1 MTESGGLSRRRRI
14 DDVQQVEGDSC
25 REAISFLVHTA
36 DEAEVMQK
44 MKETFKHRQELVHN
58 PERSSDVLDAFP
70 RYLEVKGL
78 VNKTFILFFKDCF
91 KGVLDTPAF
100 C

>member
-1 MTESGGLSRRRRI
+1 MTESRGPNRRRRI
-14 DDVQQVEGDSC
+14 DDVQQLEGDAC

-58 PERSSDVLDAFP
+58 PQRSADVLDVFP
-70 RYLEVKGL
+70 RYLDVKGL
-78 VNKTFILFFKDCF
+78 VNKTFILCKDCF
-91 KGVLDTPAF
+91 KCILNMPAF

>member
-1 MTESGGLSRRRRI
+1 M
-14 DDVQQVEGDSC
+14 QQLEGDAC

-58 PERSSDVLDAFP
+58 PQ
-70 RYLEVKGL
+70 K
-78 VNKTFILFFKDCF
+78 I
-91 KGVLDTPAF
+91 
-100 C
+100 

>member
-1 MTESGGLSRRRRI
+1 MTESGGPNRRRRI
-14 DDVQQVEGDSC
+14 DDVQQLEGDAC

-58 PERSSDVLDAFP
+58 PQRSADVLDVFP
-70 RYLEVKGL
+70 RYLDVKGL
-78 VNKTFILFFKDCF
+78 VNKTFILCKDCF
-91 KGVLDTPAF
+91 KCILDMPAF